1 MYKMLQIRNVPDS
14 LHRRLKARAAHLGMS
29 MSDYVLR
36 EIERLLEKPTRE
48 ELFARIA
55 KLPPIDLDPPPS
67 DILREERERR

>member
-14 LHRRLKARAAHLGMS
+14 LHRRLKARAAHLGVS

-55 KLPPIDLDPPPS
+55 QLPPIELDPPPS
-67 DILREERERR
+67 EMLREERERR

>member
-1 MYKMLQIRNVPDS
+1 MYKMLQIRNVPDQ
-14 LHRRLKARAAHLGMS
+14 LHRRLKARAAHLGLS

-55 KLPPIDLDPPPS
+55 QLPPIDLDPPPS